1 MHLYWIHE
9 EGMAQ
14 IKDVSSCLKIQIE
27 KFLKN
32 SIFLSERSSLEV
44 GSYNLKQAK
53 NFSFR
58 FELHLPTACHYRD
71 SQVDNKGNSHHSVV
85 DTPQVNIT

>member
-1 MHLYWIHE
+1 MKKVWPRLKMYLL
-9 EGMAQ
+9 
-14 IKDVSSCLKIQIE
+14 VSRSK
-27 KFLKN
+27 LKN